1 MEIKDIVRK
10 LIKKYKTSDP
20 YELANYLNIIVL
32 IDNLD
37 ESIRGYFHYFK
48 RNKIIHI
55 NSKLSDK
62 DKRIVLAH
70 ELGHAIL
77 HPRLNIIFME
87 RNTYFI
93 KSKYEYEANKFA
105 AELLIDDDDLKVM
118 YNETIGS
125 IAGTL
130 GVNEELV
137 AYKLNKI
144 HI

>member
-1 MEIKDIVRK
+1 MGEIKDIVRK
-10 LIKKYKTSDP
+10 LVRKYKTSNP
-20 YELANYLNIIVL
+20 YELADYLNIIVL

-70 ELGHAIL
+70 ELGHAVL
-77 HPRLNIIFME
+77 HPKLNIIFME
-87 RNTYFI
+87 HNTYFV

-105 AELLIDDDDLKVM
+105 AEILVPDDLLST
-118 YNETIGS
+118 YPDY
-125 IAGTL
+125 TL
-130 GVNEELV
+130 QQISCLEGIPEYLIEL
-137 AYKLNKI
+137 KFSN
-144 HI
+144 

>member
-1 MEIKDIVRK
+1 MGEIKDIVRK
-10 LIKKYKTSDP
+10 LVRKYKTSDP
-20 YELANYLNIIVL
+20 YELADYLNIIVL

-70 ELGHAIL
+70 ELGHAVL

-87 RNTYFI
+87 HNTYFV

-105 AELLIDDDDLKVM
+105 AELLIDDCDIKDIR
-118 YNETIGS
+118 YES
-125 IAGTL
+125 ASYIAATL

-137 AYKLNKI
+137 KYKIILK
-144 HI
+144 